1 MPESMKMI
9 GLLICFIGILCMA
22 QYSAQALHY
31 AVLEEGNYPVET
43 MGAATFLITPLG
55 YAGESI
61 FPLFNGWCL
70 SHFDGNTGYQ
80 VMFTGF
86 VIVSLIGAAALVI
99 FQKLTKSRRAE
110 LAEMRKEDVDAKQDT
125 KAEAKSNTDTEA
137 C

>member
-1 MPESMKMI
+1 MPASMKLM
-9 GLLICFIGILCMA
+9 GVLICCIGILCMA

-31 AVLEEGNYPVET
+31 AVMEEGEYPIEK

-70 SHFDGNTGYQ
+70 STFEGNSGYQ

-86 VIVSLIGAAALVI
+86 IVVLVIGIIALVI
-99 FQKLTKSRRAE
+99 FQRFTKERRAE
-110 LAEMRKEDVDAKQDT
+110 LAALRKQKNA
-125 KAEAKSNTDTEA
+125 A
-137 C
+137 